1 MMILTRTEP
10 SFFLSFF
17 LFLYFLRS
25 MLTAVID
32 KTKLYCLGQIDLLNS
47 NNTIAIIGTRDCTSE
62 GRQIAYQIG
71 YALARK
77 DYTVMTGLAK
87 GIDMLATSGSLDA
100 KGKVIAVRPYLYP
113 LDYVNDRLL
122 KKITVNG
129 CIISENLEKV
139 DDPLWIRVQLFLRN
153 RIISALARAI
163 VLVEARYDKHSGT
176 MHQLKFLYQNG
187 SFIKPVYVW
196 QPVSKREDLV
206 KGFAVYVARGAVPFR
221 TVDELVRVL

>member
-1 MMILTRTEP
+1 
-10 SFFLSFF
+10 
-17 LFLYFLRS
+17 
-25 MLTAVID
+25 
-32 KTKLYCLGQIDLLNS
+32 
-47 NNTIAIIGTRDCTSE
+47 
-62 GRQIAYQIG
+62 
-71 YALARK
+71 
-77 DYTVMTGLAK
+77 MTGLAK